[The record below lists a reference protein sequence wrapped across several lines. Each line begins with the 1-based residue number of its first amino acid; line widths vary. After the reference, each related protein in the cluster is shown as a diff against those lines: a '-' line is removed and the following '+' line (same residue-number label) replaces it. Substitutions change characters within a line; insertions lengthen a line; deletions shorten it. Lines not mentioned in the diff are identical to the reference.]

1 MIKKFTLKIYIY
13 LRKKFFGFKKINSL
27 HDAKNL
33 NKNNY
38 ENTELLNIIYL
49 KNKKFRKEKNSIKLH
64 LEDKE
69 IFSNIFR
76 KKNNLKVLDLGGGGG
91 HLYYVFK
98 KNFKFKNFIWFNLET
113 KGLVKFFRKKFKRE
127 NNLYFI
133 KNLRDIPK
141 KLDLFYC
148 NSSFQYLEN
157 QSFILKFIVR
167 TKFDFIYISRT
178 FLNHKNLKTIHALQE
193 SILSEN
199 GPGKIDS
206 AFYNDKIIK
215 YPIFIFSQEKFL
227 KILSK
232 NYLIR
237 YKNIDKNDFIIVD
250 GEKYFSN
257 KILLQRKKLF

>member
-1 MIKKFTLKIYIY
+1 M
-13 LRKKFFGFKKINSL
+13 
-27 HDAKNL
+27 
-33 NKNNY
+33 
-38 ENTELLNIIYL
+38 
-49 KNKKFRKEKNSIKLH
+49 
-64 LEDKE
+64 
-69 IFSNIFR
+69 
-76 KKNNLKVLDLGGGGG
+76 
-91 HLYYVFK
+91 
-98 KNFKFKNFIWFNLET
+98 
-113 KGLVKFFRKKFKRE
+113 
-127 NNLYFI
+127 
-133 KNLRDIPK
+133 
-141 KLDLFYC
+141 
-148 NSSFQYLEN
+148 
-157 QSFILKFIVR
+157 R

-178 FLNHKNLKTIHALQE
+178 FLNHKNLKIIHALQE